1 MPSTSQCLNHFLIR
15 GVCIEGQ
22 LHSEGV
28 SYVKCSRYC
37 LVMMRAR
44 APAKACPQG
53 GAAAGCGGWLLGP
66 WPWPWQCRQPCG
78 GGRVSVASAVQPRP
92 RPGSGPRRDNAVLV
106 AAWPRQPQH
115 PPRLGVSNFDINTDN
130 IVLTSIFALPKCTS
144 KHIVSKPHWNWD
156 TCPQNLLWSKC
167 LIFVCETDCK
177 FWCCLSVHC
186 TCWKLKNYDLMV
198 RWPDIQL

>member
-1 MPSTSQCLNHFLIR
+1 MPKQYFDQGCVYWGTAALGGCSLCKIVWWWWGRGPLLRPAPRVGRLR
-15 GVCIEGQ
+15 GVAGGCWAPGR
-22 LHSEGV
+22 GRGNAG
-28 SYVKCSRYC
+28 SR
-37 LVMMRAR
+37 
-44 APAKACPQG
+44 
-53 GAAAGCGGWLLGP
+53 AAVGECP
-66 WPWPWQCRQPCG
+66 WPRQF
-78 GGRVSVASAVQPRP
+78 S
-92 RPGSGPRRDNAVLV
+92 PGSGPRRDNAVLV

-130 IVLTSIFALPKCTS
+130 IVLPSIFALPKCSS

-186 TCWKLKNYDLMV
+186 TCWKLKNYDLMA